1 MRKARKTIW
10 LFNLFAVLITPAA
23 AQTPPPSPPDR
34 RGESGADEVIRVNT
48 ALVSLP
54 VIVSDREGRYIPNL
68 RSDDFEVLEDG
79 VEQQIAH
86 FATVETP
93 FTVALLLDTSGSA
106 RLRLR
111 EMQEA
116 AISFVEQLRPGDR
129 VAIISF
135 GEKVEVQAG
144 PTNDREFLRRA
155 IRSVP
160 VGNSTPLYDAVDL
173 VLRQLFNRV
182 VGRKAVVLLTDGLD
196 NGSVAAT
203 YEGSLH
209 NAEELDVLIYP
220 VQYDPFVEE
229 VKVIATTLNRLPEI
243 RRERVYPPGFNAKE
257 YEKAGR
263 YLREMALGTGG
274 RYYHADST
282 AAIKSTFAR
291 IAEELRFQYS
301 IGYYPKGAPE
311 PSRRRAIN
319 VRVRNRKLSVRTR
332 RSYIYNPPVN

>member
-1 MRKARKTIW
+1 MRKVRITIW
-10 LFNLFAVLITPAA
+10 LFILLAALMTPAA
-23 AQTPPPSPPDR
+23 AQTPPSGSQNR
-34 RGESGADEVIRVNT
+34 RDEIGAEEVVRVNT
-48 ALVSLP
+48 VLVSLP
-54 VIVSDREGRYIPNL
+54 VIVSDREGRYVPNL
-68 RSDDFEVLEDG
+68 RSDDFQVLEDG

-116 AISFVEQLRPGDR
+116 AVSFVEHLRPGDQ

-135 GEKVEVQAG
+135 GEKVELQAG
-144 PTNDREFLRRA
+144 PTNDRELLRRA

-160 VGNSTPLYDAVDL
+160 LGNSTPLYDAVDF

-182 VGRKAVVLLTDGLD
+182 AGRKAVVLLTDGLD

-209 NAEELDVLIYP
+209 DAEELDVLIYP

-229 VKVIATTLNRLPEI
+229 VRAIATTLNRPPEL
-243 RRERVYPPGFNAKE
+243 RRERVYPPGFNAKD

-282 AAIKSTFAR
+282 AAIKRTFAR

-301 IGYYPKGAPE
+301 IGYYPKAAPE

-319 VRVRNRKLSVRTR
+319 VRVRNRKLSARTR
-332 RSYIYNPPVN
+332 SSYIYNPPVN